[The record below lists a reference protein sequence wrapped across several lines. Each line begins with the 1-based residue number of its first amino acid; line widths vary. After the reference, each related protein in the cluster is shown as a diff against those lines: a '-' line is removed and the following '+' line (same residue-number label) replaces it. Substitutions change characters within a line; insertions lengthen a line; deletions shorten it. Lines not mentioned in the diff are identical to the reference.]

1 MLDDSLTPEPFERLL
16 TALLEFPAQQSHRSQ
31 MSNHETGDGAAQLLL
46 ELIDTA
52 LHTPPAWPQRM
63 AAVRYFCKHAR
74 PRLGLDSLRDLQA
87 LLEQYLQSDE
97 GDAELARLLWNVEA
111 REPVRA
117 LRVLVWFM
125 AAYGITELVQWHAW
139 MGTAGFEEAL
149 RESLDTL
156 GAVAV
161 VLLWQA
167 KSGRTD
173 HAWVLRFARRALGR
187 SVSEGHAMLAFRDA
201 AEAMG
206 VPQLVLARQVAY
218 LERAAMGIDDA
229 PGLRVLWWQC
239 VAEALQVHIAQEQG
253 KGDMDST
260 NHQTVDADTDEA
272 AESGTTANNDEWRV
286 ELSPAA
292 ALRYAE
298 AGVVLEP
305 QARARARALR
315 ADTPMA
321 TALRL
326 RQKSWAQGLGLWVE
340 IEGEGRL
347 SAAHQAAIAERFEA
361 AGHQAPQLRCVN
373 AVSGQRATWLATW
386 HWEETVWMSRDM
398 AVADVRRWAQDTAL
412 NAAEHWLLMRG
423 MVALAGKPLEPAA
436 ELVAGDVKREATN
449 EKKF

>member
-16 TALLEFPAQQSHRSQ
+16 TALLELPPSQSA
-31 MSNHETGDGAAQLLL
+31 HESGDGAAQLVL
-46 ELIDTA
+46 EVIDSA

-63 AAVRYFCKHAR
+63 AAVRYFCQHAR
-74 PRLGLDSLRDLQA
+74 HRLGLESLRDVQSF
-87 LLEQYLQSDE
+87 LEQYPQSDE
-97 GDAELARLLWNVEA
+97 GDAEVARLLWNVEA

-125 AAYGITELVQWHAW
+125 AAYDVTELAQWHAW
-139 MGTAGFEEAL
+139 MGTGGFEEAL

-173 HAWVLRFARRALGR
+173 HAWVLRFARRVLGR
-187 SVSEGHAMLAFRDA
+187 SVSEGNAMLAFRDA

-206 VPQLVLARQVAY
+206 VPQLVLARQIAH
-218 LERAAMGIDDA
+218 LERAAMGAGDA

-305 QARARARALR
+305 QARALR

-361 AGHQAPQLRCVN
+361 AGHQAPQLRYVN

-386 HWEETVWMSRDM
+386 RWEEVVWMSRDM

-412 NAAEHWLLMRG
+412 NAAEHWLLMCG
-423 MVALAGKPLEPAA
+423 MAALVGNPLEPAA
-436 ELVAGDVKREATN
+436 KLVAGDVKREAPM
-449 EKKF
+449 K

>member
-206 VPQLVLARQVAY
+206 VPQLVLARQVAQ
-218 LERAAMGIDDA
+218 LERATMGIDDA
-229 PGLRVLWWQC
+229 PGLHVLWWQC
-239 VAEALQVHIAQEQG
+239 VAEALQAHIAQEQG
-253 KGDMDST
+253 NS
-260 NHQTVDADTDEA
+260 
-272 AESGTTANNDEWRV
+272 DEWRV
-286 ELSPAA
+286 ELSPTA

-305 QARARARALR
+305 TARALR
-315 ADTPMA
+315 ADVPMA
-321 TALRL
+321 TAMRL
-326 RQKSWAQGLGLWVE
+326 GQNSWAQGLRLWLK
-340 IEGEGRL
+340 IEGVGRL

-361 AGHQAPQLRCVN
+361 AGHQAPQLRYVN
-373 AVSGQRATWLATW
+373 AVSGERATWLATW
-386 HWEETVWMSRDM
+386 YWEETVWMSRDM
-398 AVADVRRWAQDTAL
+398 AVTDVRRWAQDTAL

>member
-16 TALLEFPAQQSHRSQ
+16 TALLELPPPQSP
-31 MSNHETGDGAAQLLL
+31 HEAGDGAAQLLL
-46 ELIDTA
+46 EVMDAA

-74 PRLGLDSLRDLQA
+74 HRLGLESLKDVQA
-87 LLEQYLQSDE
+87 LLEQYPPSDE
-97 GDAELARLLWNVEA
+97 GDTEVARLLWKVET
-111 REPVRA
+111 REHVRA
-117 LRVLVWFM
+117 LRVLVWFL
-125 AAYGITELVQWHAW
+125 AAHNITGLVQWHVW
-139 MGTAGFEEAL
+139 MHTVGFEEAL

-173 HAWVLRFARRALGR
+173 HAWVLRFARRTLGR

-206 VPQLVLARQVAY
+206 VPQLVLAQQVAH
-218 LERAAMGIDDA
+218 LERAVMGAGDA

-239 VAEALQVHIAQEQG
+239 VAEALQAHIAQEQDR
-253 KGDMDST
+253 GDIDST

-305 QARARARALR
+305 QARALR

-361 AGHQAPQLRCVN
+361 AGHLPPQLRYVN
-373 AVSGQRATWLATW
+373 AVSGERATWLATW
-386 HWEETVWMSRDM
+386 RWEKAVWMSRDM

-423 MVALAGKPLEPAA
+423 MVALVGKPLEPAA

>member
-1 MLDDSLTPEPFERLL
+1 MLDDSLAPEPFERLL
-16 TALLEFPAQQSHRSQ
+16 TALLELPPSQSA
-31 MSNHETGDGAAQLLL
+31 HESGDGAAQLVL
-46 ELIDTA
+46 EVIDSA

-63 AAVRYFCKHAR
+63 TAVQYFCKHAR
-74 PRLGLDSLRDLQA
+74 PRLGLESLRDLQA
-87 LLEQYLQSDE
+87 LLEQYPPSDE
-97 GDAELARLLWNVEA
+97 GDAEVARLLWNVEA

-125 AAYGITELVQWHAW
+125 AAYGITEPEQWHAW
-139 MGTAGFEEAL
+139 MRTVGFEEAL

-173 HAWVLRFARRALGR
+173 HAWVLKFARRAMGR

-206 VPQLVLARQVAY
+206 VPQLVLARQIAH
-218 LERAAMGIDDA
+218 LERAAMGAGDA

-305 QARARARALR
+305 QARALR

-361 AGHQAPQLRCVN
+361 AGHQAPQLRYVN
-373 AVSGQRATWLATW
+373 AVSGERATWLATW
-386 HWEETVWMSRDM
+386 RWEKAVWMSRDM

-423 MVALAGKPLEPAA
+423 MVALVGKPLEPAA
-436 ELVAGDVKREATN
+436 ELVAGDVKTDATN

>member
-16 TALLEFPAQQSHRSQ
+16 TALLELPPSQSA
-31 MSNHETGDGAAQLLL
+31 HESGDGAAQLVL
-46 ELIDTA
+46 EVIDSA

-63 AAVRYFCKHAR
+63 AAVRYFCQHAR
-74 PRLGLDSLRDLQA
+74 HRLGLESLRDVQSF
-87 LLEQYLQSDE
+87 LEQYPQSDE
-97 GDAELARLLWNVEA
+97 GDAEVARLLWNVEA

-125 AAYGITELVQWHAW
+125 AAYGITEPEQWHAW
-139 MGTAGFEEAL
+139 MRTVGFEEAL

-173 HAWVLRFARRALGR
+173 HAWVLKFARRAMGR

-206 VPQLVLARQVAY
+206 VPQLVLARQIAH
-218 LERAAMGIDDA
+218 LERAAMGAGDA

-305 QARARARALR
+305 QARALR

-361 AGHQAPQLRCVN
+361 AGHLPPQLRYVN
-373 AVSGQRATWLATW
+373 AVSGERATWLATW
-386 HWEETVWMSRDM
+386 RWEKAVWMSRDM

-423 MVALAGKPLEPAA
+423 MVALVGKPLEPAA

>member
-16 TALLEFPAQQSHRSQ
+16 TALLELPPSQSA
-31 MSNHETGDGAAQLLL
+31 HEYGDGVAQLLL
-46 ELIDTA
+46 EVIDTA

-63 AAVRYFCKHAR
+63 AAVGYFCRHAR
-74 PRLGLDSLRDLQA
+74 PRLGLDSLLDLQA
-87 LLEQYLQSDE
+87 LLGQYPARDE
-97 GDAELARLLWNVEA
+97 GDGEVARLLWNVEA
-111 REPVRA
+111 QEPVRA

-125 AAYGITELVQWHAW
+125 AAYDITELVQWHSW
-139 MGTAGFEEAL
+139 MGTPGFEEAL

-173 HAWVLRFARRALGR
+173 HAWVLRFARRTLGR
-187 SVSEGHAMLAFRDA
+187 SVSDGHAMLAFRDA

-272 AESGTTANNDEWRV
+272 AETGTTANSDEWRV
-286 ELSPAA
+286 ELSPTA

-305 QARARARALR
+305 QARALR

-361 AGHQAPQLRCVN
+361 AGHQAPQLRYVN
-373 AVSGQRATWLATW
+373 AVSGERATWLATW
-386 HWEETVWMSRDM
+386 RWEKAVWMSRDM

-412 NAAEHWLLMRG
+412 IAAEHWLLMRG
-423 MVALAGKPLEPAA
+423 MATLAGKPMGPAA
-436 ELVAGDVKREATN
+436 ELAAGNVKMEATN
-449 EKKF
+449 EKSSRAWGR

>member
-1 MLDDSLTPEPFERLL
+1 
-16 TALLEFPAQQSHRSQ
+16 
-31 MSNHETGDGAAQLLL
+31 
-46 ELIDTA
+46 
-52 LHTPPAWPQRM
+52 
-63 AAVRYFCKHAR
+63 
-74 PRLGLDSLRDLQA
+74 
-87 LLEQYLQSDE
+87 
-97 GDAELARLLWNVEA
+97 
-111 REPVRA
+111 
-117 LRVLVWFM
+117 
-125 AAYGITELVQWHAW
+125 

-173 HAWVLRFARRALGR
+173 HAWVLRFARRVLGR
-187 SVSEGHAMLAFRDA
+187 LVSEGHAMLAFRDA

-206 VPQLVLARQVAY
+206 TPQLVLARQVAH
-218 LERAAMGIDDA
+218 LERAAMDVDDA
-229 PGLRVLWWQC
+229 PSLRVLWWQC
-239 VAEALQVHIAQEQG
+239 VAEALRVHIAQEQG
-253 KGDMDST
+253 NAGMDGTS
-260 NHQTVDADTDEA
+260 HQAVDAADTDEA
-272 AESGTTANNDEWRV
+272 SESGTTAHADEWRV

-292 ALRYAE
+292 ALHYGE

-305 QARARARALR
+305 MARALR

-321 TALRL
+321 TAMRL
-326 RQKSWAQGLGLWVE
+326 SQKSWAQGLGLWLE

-347 SAAHQAAIAERFEA
+347 TAAHQAAIAERFEA
-361 AGHQAPQLRCVN
+361 AGHQAPQLRHVN

-386 HWEETVWMSRDM
+386 HWEESVWMSRDM
-398 AVADVRRWAQDTAL
+398 AVTDIRRWAQDTAL
-412 NAAEHWLLMRG
+412 HAAEHWLLMHG

>member
-16 TALLEFPAQQSHRSQ
+16 TALLELPPPQLP
-31 MSNHETGDGAAQLLL
+31 HECGDGAAQLVL
-46 ELIDTA
+46 EVMDTA

-63 AAVRYFCKHAR
+63 AAVRYFCQHAR
-74 PRLGLDSLRDLQA
+74 HRLGLESLRDLQA
-87 LLEQYLQSDE
+87 LLEQYRQSDE
-97 GDAELARLLWNVEA
+97 SDGEVARLLWNVEA

-117 LRVLVWFM
+117 MRVLVGFL
-125 AAYGITELVQWHAW
+125 AAYDITELMQWQAW

-156 GAVAV
+156 GAVSV

-187 SVSEGHAMLAFRDA
+187 SVSDGYAMLAFRDA

-206 VPQLVLARQVAY
+206 VSQLVLARQIAH
-218 LERAAMGIDDA
+218 LERATMGIDDA

-239 VAEALQVHIAQEQG
+239 VAEALQAHIAQEQG
-253 KGDMDST
+253 KGGMDGT
-260 NHQTVDADTDEA
+260 NHQTVDTDTDEA
-272 AESGTTANNDEWRV
+272 AESGVTANSDEWRV
-286 ELSPAA
+286 ELSPTA
-292 ALRYAE
+292 ALRYGE

-305 QARARARALR
+305 QARALR

-321 TALRL
+321 TTMRL
-326 RQKSWAQGLGLWVE
+326 SQKSWVQGLGLWLE

-347 SAAHQAAIAERFEA
+347 SASHQAEISARFEA
-361 AGHQAPQLRCVN
+361 AGHQAPQLRHVN
-373 AVSGQRATWLATW
+373 ATGSQRATWRATW
-386 HWEETVWMSRDM
+386 RWEEAVWMPRDM

-412 NAAEHWLLMRG
+412 IAAEHWLLMRG
-423 MVALAGKPLEPAA
+423 MVALAGKPMAPAA
-436 ELVAGDVKREATN
+436 ELVAGDVKREALN

>member
-1 MLDDSLTPEPFERLL
+1 MLDDSLAPEPFERLL
-16 TALLEFPAQQSHRSQ
+16 TALLELPPSQSA
-31 MSNHETGDGAAQLLL
+31 HESGDGAAQLVL
-46 ELIDTA
+46 EVIDSA

-63 AAVRYFCKHAR
+63 TAVQYFCKHAR
-74 PRLGLDSLRDLQA
+74 PRLGLESLRDLQA
-87 LLEQYLQSDE
+87 LLEQYPPSDE
-97 GDAELARLLWNVEA
+97 GDAEVARLLWNVEA

-125 AAYGITELVQWHAW
+125 AAYGITEPEQWHAW
-139 MGTAGFEEAL
+139 MRTVGFEEAL

-173 HAWVLRFARRALGR
+173 HAWVLKFARRVLGR

-206 VPQLVLARQVAY
+206 VPQLVLARQIAH
-218 LERAAMGIDDA
+218 LERAAMGAGDA

-272 AESGTTANNDEWRV
+272 AESGTRANNDEWRV

-305 QARARARALR
+305 QARALR

-361 AGHQAPQLRCVN
+361 AGHLPPQLRYVN
-373 AVSGQRATWLATW
+373 AVSGERATWLATW
-386 HWEETVWMSRDM
+386 RWEKAVWMSRDM

-423 MVALAGKPLEPAA
+423 MVALVGKPLEPAA

>member
-1 MLDDSLTPEPFERLL
+1 MHDDSLTPEPFERLL
-16 TALLEFPAQQSHRSQ
+16 TALLELPPSQSA
-31 MSNHETGDGAAQLLL
+31 HESGDGAAQLVL
-46 ELIDTA
+46 EVIDSA

-63 AAVRYFCKHAR
+63 AAVRYFCQHAR
-74 PRLGLDSLRDLQA
+74 HRLGLESLRDVQSF
-87 LLEQYLQSDE
+87 LEQYPQSDE
-97 GDAELARLLWNVEA
+97 GDAEVARLLWNVEA

-125 AAYGITELVQWHAW
+125 AAYDVTELAQWHAW
-139 MGTAGFEEAL
+139 MGTGGFEEAL

-173 HAWVLRFARRALGR
+173 HAWVLRFARRVLGR
-187 SVSEGHAMLAFRDA
+187 SVSEGNAMLAFRDA

-206 VPQLVLARQVAY
+206 VPQLVLARQIAH
-218 LERAAMGIDDA
+218 LERAAMGAGDA

-305 QARARARALR
+305 QARALR

-361 AGHQAPQLRCVN
+361 AGHLPPQLRYVN
-373 AVSGQRATWLATW
+373 AVSGERATWLATW
-386 HWEETVWMSRDM
+386 RWEKAVWMSRDM
-398 AVADVRRWAQDTAL
+398 AVADVRRWALDTAL
-412 NAAEHWLLMRG
+412 KAAEHWLLMHG
-423 MVALAGKPLEPAA
+423 MVALAEKPLEPAA
-436 ELVAGDVKREATN
+436 ELVAGDAKRGATN

>member
-1 MLDDSLTPEPFERLL
+1 MLDDSLAPEPFERLL
-16 TALLEFPAQQSHRSQ
+16 TALLELPPSQSA
-31 MSNHETGDGAAQLLL
+31 HESGDGAAQLVL
-46 ELIDTA
+46 EVIDSA

-63 AAVRYFCKHAR
+63 TAVQYFCKHAR
-74 PRLGLDSLRDLQA
+74 PRLGLESLRDLQA
-87 LLEQYLQSDE
+87 LLEQDPPSDE
-97 GDAELARLLWNVEA
+97 GDAEVARLLWNVEA

-125 AAYGITELVQWHAW
+125 AAYGITKPEQWHAW
-139 MGTAGFEEAL
+139 MRTVGFEEAL

-173 HAWVLRFARRALGR
+173 HAWVLKFARRAMGR

-206 VPQLVLARQVAY
+206 VPQLVLARQIAH
-218 LERAAMGIDDA
+218 LERAAMGAGDA

-361 AGHQAPQLRCVN
+361 AGHQAPQLRYVN
-373 AVSGQRATWLATW
+373 AVSGERATWLATW
-386 HWEETVWMSRDM
+386 RWEKAVWMSRDM

-423 MVALAGKPLEPAA
+423 MVALVGKPLEPAA

>member
-1 MLDDSLTPEPFERLL
+1 MLDDSLAPEPFERLL
-16 TALLEFPAQQSHRSQ
+16 TALLELPPSQSA
-31 MSNHETGDGAAQLLL
+31 HESGDGAAQLVL
-46 ELIDTA
+46 EVIDSA

-63 AAVRYFCKHAR
+63 TAVQYFCKHAR
-74 PRLGLDSLRDLQA
+74 PRLGLESLRDLQA
-87 LLEQYLQSDE
+87 LLEQYPPSDE
-97 GDAELARLLWNVEA
+97 GDAEVARLLWNVEA

-125 AAYGITELVQWHAW
+125 AAYGITKPEQWHAW
-139 MGTAGFEEAL
+139 MRTVGFEEAL

-173 HAWVLRFARRALGR
+173 HAWVLKFARRAMGR

-206 VPQLVLARQVAY
+206 VPQLVLARQIAH
-218 LERAAMGIDDA
+218 LERAAMGAGDA

-272 AESGTTANNDEWRV
+272 AESGTRANNDEWRV

-305 QARARARALR
+305 QARALR

-361 AGHQAPQLRCVN
+361 AGHLPPQLRYVN
-373 AVSGQRATWLATW
+373 AVSGERATWLATW
-386 HWEETVWMSRDM
+386 RWEKAVWMSRDM

-423 MVALAGKPLEPAA
+423 MVALVGKPLEPAA
-436 ELVAGDVKREATN
+436 ELVAGDVKREAIN

>member
-16 TALLEFPAQQSHRSQ
+16 TALLELPPSQSA
-31 MSNHETGDGAAQLLL
+31 HESGEGAAQLLL
-46 ELIDTA
+46 EVIDTA

-63 AAVRYFCKHAR
+63 AAVRYFCQHAR
-74 PRLGLDSLRDLQA
+74 HRLGLESLLDLQA
-87 LLEQYLQSDE
+87 LLAQYPQGDE
-97 GDAELARLLWNVEA
+97 SDAEVARLLWNVEA
-111 REPVRA
+111 RGHVRA
-117 LRVLVWFM
+117 LRVLLWFM
-125 AAYGITELVQWHAW
+125 AAYDITERVQWQAW
-139 MGTAGFEEAL
+139 MGTPGFEEAL

-206 VPQLVLARQVAY
+206 TPQLMLARRVTH
-218 LERAAMGIDDA
+218 LERATMSIGDA

-239 VAEALQVHIAQEQG
+239 VAEALHMHIAQELG
-253 KGDMDST
+253 NADMDGTS
-260 NHQTVDADTDEA
+260 HQTADAADTDQA
-272 AESGTTANNDEWRV
+272 TGSGTMANSDEWRV

-305 QARARARALR
+305 QARALR
-315 ADTPMA
+315 TDTPMA

-326 RQKSWAQGLGLWVE
+326 RQKSWAQGLGLWLE

-347 SAAHQAAIAERFEA
+347 SAAQQAAIAERFEA
-361 AGHQAPQLRCVN
+361 AGHRAPQVRYASAN
-373 AVSGQRATWLATW
+373 GSQRATWLATW
-386 HWEETVWMSRDM
+386 RWEEAVWMSRDM

-423 MVALAGKPLEPAA
+423 MVALAGRPLGPEAA
-436 ELVAGDVKREATN
+436 LVAGDVKREASN

>member
-16 TALLEFPAQQSHRSQ
+16 TALLELPPSQSA
-31 MSNHETGDGAAQLLL
+31 HESGDGAAQLVL
-46 ELIDTA
+46 EVIDSA

-63 AAVRYFCKHAR
+63 AAVRYFCQHAR
-74 PRLGLDSLRDLQA
+74 HRLGLESLRDVQSF
-87 LLEQYLQSDE
+87 LEQYPQSDE
-97 GDAELARLLWNVEA
+97 GDAEVARLLWNVEA

-125 AAYGITELVQWHAW
+125 AAYDVTELAQWHAW
-139 MGTAGFEEAL
+139 MGTGGFEEAL

-173 HAWVLRFARRALGR
+173 HAWVLRFARRVLGR
-187 SVSEGHAMLAFRDA
+187 SVSEGNAMLAFRDA

-206 VPQLVLARQVAY
+206 VPQLVLARQIAH
-218 LERAAMGIDDA
+218 LERAAMGAGDA

-305 QARARARALR
+305 QARALR

-361 AGHQAPQLRCVN
+361 AGHLPPQLRYVN
-373 AVSGQRATWLATW
+373 AVSGERATWLATW
-386 HWEETVWMSRDM
+386 RWEKAVWMSRDM

-423 MVALAGKPLEPAA
+423 MVALVGKPLEPAA

>member
-1 MLDDSLTPEPFERLL
+1 MLDDSLTPEPFEQLL
-16 TALLEFPAQQSHRSQ
+16 TALLELPPSQSA
-31 MSNHETGDGAAQLLL
+31 HESGDGSAQLLL
-46 ELIDTA
+46 EVMDTA

-63 AAVRYFCKHAR
+63 AAVRYFCQHAR
-74 PRLGLDSLRDLQA
+74 HRLGLESLRDVQA
-87 LLEQYLQSDE
+87 LLEQYPQSGK
-97 GDAELARLLWNVEA
+97 GDAEVARLLWNVEA
-111 REPVRA
+111 REHVRA

-125 AAYGITELVQWHAW
+125 AAYGITELVQWQAW

-149 RESLDTL
+149 RESLDSL

-187 SVSEGHAMLAFRDA
+187 SVSEGPAMLAFRDA

-206 VPQLVLARQVAY
+206 TPQLVLARQVAH

-239 VAEALQVHIAQEQG
+239 VAEALQVHIASEQG
-253 KGDMDST
+253 NDDMDGTSD
-260 NHQTVDADTDEA
+260 QTVDAADTDEA
-272 AESGTTANNDEWRV
+272 DESGTTANSDEWRV
-286 ELSPAA
+286 ELPSTA

-305 QARARARALR
+305 QARALR

-321 TALRL
+321 TAMRL
-326 RQKSWAQGLGLWVE
+326 SQKSWAQGLRLWLE

-361 AGHQAPQLRCVN
+361 EGHHAPQLRYVN

-398 AVADVRRWAQDTAL
+398 AVADVRRWALDTAL
-412 NAAEHWLLMRG
+412 IAAEHWLLMRG
-423 MVALAGKPLEPAA
+423 MVALAEKPLEPAA
-436 ELVAGDVKREATN
+436 KLVAGDIKREATN

>member
-1 MLDDSLTPEPFERLL
+1 MLDDSLMPEPFERLL
-16 TALLEFPAQQSHRSQ
+16 TALLELPPPQSDHDC
-31 MSNHETGDGAAQLLL
+31 GDGAAQLLL
-46 ELIDTA
+46 EVIDTA
-52 LHTPPAWPQRM
+52 LHTPPAWSQRM
-63 AAVRYFCKHAR
+63 AAVRHFCKHAR
-74 PRLGLDSLRDLQA
+74 HRLGLESLRDLQA
-87 LLEQYLQSDE
+87 LLEQYPPSDE
-97 GDAELARLLWNVEA
+97 GDGEVARLLWNVET
-111 REPVRA
+111 REHVRA
-117 LRVLVWFM
+117 LRVLLWFL
-125 AAYGITELVQWHAW
+125 AAYDITGLVQWQAW
-139 MGTAGFEEAL
+139 MGTGGFEEAL

-206 VPQLVLARQVAY
+206 VPQLVLACRVAH
-218 LERAAMGIDDA
+218 LERAAMGVGDA
-229 PGLRVLWWQC
+229 PDLRVLWWQC
-239 VAEALQVHIAQEQG
+239 VAEALQAHIAQEQG
-253 KGDMDST
+253 NGGMDGT
-260 NHQTVDADTDEA
+260 NHQAVDAADTDEA
-272 AESGTTANNDEWRV
+272 AETGTTADSEEWRV

-292 ALRYAE
+292 ALHYGE

-305 QARARARALR
+305 MVRALR

-321 TALRL
+321 TTMRL
-326 RQKSWAQGLGLWVE
+326 SQKSWAQGLGLWLE

-347 SAAHQAAIAERFEA
+347 SAAQQAAIAERFEA
-361 AGHQAPQLRCVN
+361 AGHQAPQLRHVN
-373 AVSGQRATWLATW
+373 ATGSQRATWRATW
-386 HWEETVWMSRDM
+386 RWEEAVWMPRDT
-398 AVADVRRWAQDTAL
+398 AVADVRRWALDTAL
-412 NAAEHWLLMRG
+412 IAAEHWLLMHG

>member
-16 TALLEFPAQQSHRSQ
+16 TALLELPPPQSP
-31 MSNHETGDGAAQLLL
+31 HEYGDGAAQLLL
-46 ELIDTA
+46 EVMDTA
-52 LHTPPAWPQRM
+52 LHTPPAWAQRM

-74 PRLGLDSLRDLQA
+74 HRLGVGSLRDLQA
-87 LLEQYLQSDE
+87 LLEQYPPSDE
-97 GDAELARLLWNVEA
+97 GDGEVARLLWNVHTGEH
-111 REPVRA
+111 VRA
-117 LRVLVWFM
+117 LRVLVWFL
-125 AAYGITELVQWHAW
+125 AVHDITGLVQWPAW
-139 MGTAGFEEAL
+139 MHTVGFEEAL

-156 GAVAV
+156 GAVAAL
-161 VLLWQA
+161 LLWQA

-173 HAWVLRFARRALGR
+173 HAWVLRFARRVLGR

-206 VPQLVLARQVAY
+206 VPQLVLARQVAH
-218 LERAAMGIDDA
+218 LERAAMGVDDA

-239 VAEALQVHIAQEQG
+239 VADALQAHIAQEQG
-253 KGDMDST
+253 NS
-260 NHQTVDADTDEA
+260 
-272 AESGTTANNDEWRV
+272 DEWRV

-305 QARARARALR
+305 QARALR
-315 ADTPMA
+315 TDTPIA
-321 TALRL
+321 TAMRL
-326 RQKSWAQGLGLWVE
+326 SQKSWAQGLGLWLE

-361 AGHQAPQLRCVN
+361 AGHLAPQLRYLN

-386 HWEETVWMSRDM
+386 RWEDALWMSRDM

-412 NAAEHWLLMRG
+412 IAAEHWLLMRG
-423 MVALAGKPLEPAA
+423 MATLAGKPMGPAA
-436 ELVAGDVKREATN
+436 ELAAGNVKMEATN
-449 EKKF
+449 EKSSRAWGR

>member
-1 MLDDSLTPEPFERLL
+1 MLDDSLTPKPFERLL
-16 TALLEFPAQQSHRSQ
+16 TALLELPPPQSDHDC
-31 MSNHETGDGAAQLLL
+31 GDGAAQLLL
-46 ELIDTA
+46 EVMDTA

-63 AAVRYFCKHAR
+63 AAVRYFCQRAR
-74 PRLGLDSLRDLQA
+74 HRLGLECLRDLQA
-87 LLEQYLQSDE
+87 LLEQYPQSDE
-97 GDAELARLLWNVEA
+97 GDAEVARLLWGVEA
-111 REPVRA
+111 REHVRA

-125 AAYGITELVQWHAW
+125 AAYDITELGQWHAW
-139 MGTAGFEEAL
+139 MGTTGFEEAM

-173 HAWVLRFARRALGR
+173 HAWVLRFARRTMGR
-187 SVSEGHAMLAFRDA
+187 SVSEGHAMLAFRHA

-206 VPQLVLARQVAY
+206 VPQLVLARRVAH
-218 LERAAMGIDDA
+218 LERAAMGVDDA
-229 PGLRVLWWQC
+229 PGFRVLWWQC
-239 VAEALQVHIAQEQG
+239 LAEALQAHIAQEQG
-253 KGDMDST
+253 NG
-260 NHQTVDADTDEA
+260 
-272 AESGTTANNDEWRV
+272 DEWRV

-292 ALRYAE
+292 ALHYGE

-305 QARARARALR
+305 MARALR

-321 TALRL
+321 TAMRL
-326 RQKSWAQGLGLWVE
+326 SQKSWAQGLRLWLE

-361 AGHQAPQLRCVN
+361 AGHQAPQLRYVN

-386 HWEETVWMSRDM
+386 RWEEVVWMSRDM

-412 NAAEHWLLMRG
+412 NAAEHWLLMCG
-423 MVALAGKPLEPAA
+423 MAALAGNPLEPAA
-436 ELVAGDVKREATN
+436 KLVAGDVKREAPM
-449 EKKF
+449 K

>member
-16 TALLEFPAQQSHRSQ
+16 TALLELPPSQSA
-31 MSNHETGDGAAQLLL
+31 HEYGDGVAQLLL
-46 ELIDTA
+46 EVIDTA
-52 LHTPPAWPQRM
+52 PHTPPAWPQRM
-63 AAVRYFCKHAR
+63 AAVGYFCRHAR
-74 PRLGLDSLRDLQA
+74 PRLGLDSLLDLQA
-87 LLEQYLQSDE
+87 LLGQYPARDE
-97 GDAELARLLWNVEA
+97 GDGEVARLLWNVEA
-111 REPVRA
+111 QEPVRA

-125 AAYGITELVQWHAW
+125 AAYDITELVQWHSW
-139 MGTAGFEEAL
+139 MGTPGFEEAL

-173 HAWVLRFARRALGR
+173 HAWVLRFARRTLGR
-187 SVSEGHAMLAFRDA
+187 SVSDGHAMLAFRDA

-272 AESGTTANNDEWRV
+272 AETGTTANSDEWRV

-305 QARARARALR
+305 MARALR
-315 ADTPMA
+315 ADVPMA
-321 TALRL
+321 TAMRL
-326 RQKSWAQGLGLWVE
+326 SQKSWAQGLGLWLE

-361 AGHQAPQLRCVN
+361 TGHQAPQLRCVN

-386 HWEETVWMSRDM
+386 RWEDALWMSRDM

-412 NAAEHWLLMRG
+412 IAAEHWLLMRG
-423 MVALAGKPLEPAA
+423 MATLAGKPMGPAA
-436 ELVAGDVKREATN
+436 ELAAGNVKMEATN
-449 EKKF
+449 EKSSRAWGR

>member
-1 MLDDSLTPEPFERLL
+1 MPDDSLTPEPFERLL
-16 TALLEFPAQQSHRSQ
+16 TALLELPMQQSPHDC
-31 MSNHETGDGAAQLLL
+31 GDGAAQLML
-46 ELIDTA
+46 EVIDTA

-74 PRLGLDSLRDLQA
+74 HRLGLESLRDVQA
-87 LLEQYLQSDE
+87 LLEQYPQGGES
-97 GDAELARLLWNVEA
+97 DAELARLLWNVEA
-111 REPVRA
+111 REHVRA
-117 LRVLVWFM
+117 LRVLAWFL
-125 AAYGITELVQWHAW
+125 AAHDITELVQWHAW
-139 MGTAGFEEAL
+139 MGTPGFEEAL

-173 HAWVLRFARRALGR
+173 HAWVLRFARRAMGR

-206 VPQLVLARQVAY
+206 APQVVLARQIAH
-218 LERAAMGIDDA
+218 LERAVMGVDDA
-229 PGLRVLWWQC
+229 PGLRVLWWQR
-239 VAEALQVHIAQEQG
+239 VAEALHVHIAQEQG
-253 KGDMDST
+253 NADMDGT
-260 NHQTVDADTDEA
+260 NHQAVDAADTDEA
-272 AESGTTANNDEWRV
+272 AESGVTANSDEWRV

-292 ALRYAE
+292 ALRYGE
-298 AGVVLEP
+298 AGVVREP
-305 QARARARALR
+305 QARALR
-315 ADTPMA
+315 AASPIA
-321 TALRL
+321 TVLRL
-326 RQKSWAQGLGLWVE
+326 RQKSWAQGLKLWLE
-340 IEGEGRL
+340 IAGEGRL
-347 SAAHQAAIAERFEA
+347 SAAQQAAIAERFEA
-361 AGHQAPQLRCVN
+361 AGHQAPQLRYVN
-373 AVSGQRATWLATW
+373 AVSGERAKWLATW
-386 HWEETVWMSRDM
+386 HCEEAVWMPRNM

>member
-1 MLDDSLTPEPFERLL
+1 MLDDSLAPEPFERLL
-16 TALLEFPAQQSHRSQ
+16 TALLELPPSQSA
-31 MSNHETGDGAAQLLL
+31 HESGDGAAQLVL
-46 ELIDTA
+46 EVIDSA

-63 AAVRYFCKHAR
+63 TAVQYFCKHAR
-74 PRLGLDSLRDLQA
+74 PRLGLESLRDLQA
-87 LLEQYLQSDE
+87 LLEQYPPSDE
-97 GDAELARLLWNVEA
+97 GDAEVARLLWNVEA

-125 AAYGITELVQWHAW
+125 AAYGITEPEQWHAW
-139 MGTAGFEEAL
+139 MRTVGFEEAL

-173 HAWVLRFARRALGR
+173 HAWVLKFARRAMGR

-206 VPQLVLARQVAY
+206 VPQLVLARQIAH
-218 LERAAMGIDDA
+218 LERAAMGAGDA

-272 AESGTTANNDEWRV
+272 AESGTRANNDEWRV

-305 QARARARALR
+305 QARALR

-361 AGHQAPQLRCVN
+361 AGHQAPQLRYVN
-373 AVSGQRATWLATW
+373 AVSGERATWLATW
-386 HWEETVWMSRDM
+386 RWEKAVWMSRDM

-423 MVALAGKPLEPAA
+423 MVALVGKPLEPAA
-436 ELVAGDVKREATN
+436 ELVAGDVKREAIN

>member
-1 MLDDSLTPEPFERLL
+1 MLDDSLAPEPFERLL
-16 TALLEFPAQQSHRSQ
+16 TALLELPPSQSA
-31 MSNHETGDGAAQLLL
+31 HESGDGAAQLVL
-46 ELIDTA
+46 EVIDSA

-63 AAVRYFCKHAR
+63 TAVQYFCKHAR
-74 PRLGLDSLRDLQA
+74 PRLGLESLRDLQA
-87 LLEQYLQSDE
+87 LLEQYPPSDE
-97 GDAELARLLWNVEA
+97 GDAEVARLLWNVEA

-125 AAYGITELVQWHAW
+125 AAYGITKPEQWHAW
-139 MGTAGFEEAL
+139 MRTVGFEEAL

-173 HAWVLRFARRALGR
+173 HAWVLKFARRAMGR

-206 VPQLVLARQVAY
+206 VPQLVLARQIAH
-218 LERAAMGIDDA
+218 LERAAMGAGDA

-305 QARARARALR
+305 QARALR

-361 AGHQAPQLRCVN
+361 AGHQAPQLRYVN
-373 AVSGQRATWLATW
+373 AVSGERATWLATW
-386 HWEETVWMSRDM
+386 RWEKAVWMSRDM

-423 MVALAGKPLEPAA
+423 MVALVGKPLEPAA
-436 ELVAGDVKREATN
+436 ELVAGDVKREAIN

>member
-1 MLDDSLTPEPFERLL
+1 MLDDSLAPEPFERLL
-16 TALLEFPAQQSHRSQ
+16 TALLELPPSQSA
-31 MSNHETGDGAAQLLL
+31 HESGDGAAQLVL
-46 ELIDTA
+46 EVIDSA

-63 AAVRYFCKHAR
+63 TAVQYFCKHAR
-74 PRLGLDSLRDLQA
+74 PRLGLESLRDLQA
-87 LLEQYLQSDE
+87 LLEQYPPSDE
-97 GDAELARLLWNVEA
+97 GDAEVARLLWNVEA

-125 AAYGITELVQWHAW
+125 AAYGITEPEQWHAW
-139 MGTAGFEEAL
+139 MRTVGFEEAL

-173 HAWVLRFARRALGR
+173 HAWVLKFARRAMGR

-206 VPQLVLARQVAY
+206 VPQLVLARQIAH
-218 LERAAMGIDDA
+218 LERAAMGAGDA

-305 QARARARALR
+305 QARALR

-361 AGHQAPQLRCVN
+361 AGHQAPQLRYVN
-373 AVSGQRATWLATW
+373 AVSGERATWLATW
-386 HWEETVWMSRDM
+386 RWEKAVWMSRDM

-423 MVALAGKPLEPAA
+423 MVALVGKPLEPAA
-436 ELVAGDVKREATN
+436 ELVAGDVKREAIN

>member
-1 MLDDSLTPEPFERLL
+1 MLDDSLAPEPFERLL
-16 TALLEFPAQQSHRSQ
+16 TALLELPPSQSA
-31 MSNHETGDGAAQLLL
+31 HESGDGAAQLVL
-46 ELIDTA
+46 EVIDSA

-63 AAVRYFCKHAR
+63 TAVQYFCKHAR
-74 PRLGLDSLRDLQA
+74 PRLGLESLRDLQA
-87 LLEQYLQSDE
+87 LLEQYPPSDE
-97 GDAELARLLWNVEA
+97 GDAEVARLLWNVEA

-125 AAYGITELVQWHAW
+125 AAYDITELVQWHSW
-139 MGTAGFEEAL
+139 MGTPGFEEAL

-173 HAWVLRFARRALGR
+173 HAWVLRFARRTLGR
-187 SVSEGHAMLAFRDA
+187 SVSDGHAMLAFRDA

-272 AESGTTANNDEWRV
+272 AESGTRANNDEWRV

-305 QARARARALR
+305 QARALR

-361 AGHQAPQLRCVN
+361 AGHQAPQLRYVN
-373 AVSGQRATWLATW
+373 AVSGERATWLATW
-386 HWEETVWMSRDM
+386 RWEKAVWMSRDM

-423 MVALAGKPLEPAA
+423 MVALVGKPLEPAA
-436 ELVAGDVKREATN
+436 ELVAGDVKREAIN